1 MKKIIASCLMLVCII
16 SLKAEVKAVGLAGI
30 SEQISEYA
38 KEVIK
43 ESEKAKIEET
53 KESSNII
60 LIESTA
66 YYNYNNTT
74 CSDGTIPTYGT
85 IAGKIEW
92 LGKKAKLYRVAEDG
106 SIGDLIGTFI
116 FHDTGYGQST
126 GYGNSK
132 ILKGKTVGTI
142 ENGTCIDIFM
152 STKEQCVNYGRK
164 NVYLEIL
171 EE

>member
-1 MKKIIASCLMLVCII
+1 MQKK
-16 SLKAEVKAVGLAGI
+16 LKKN
-30 SEQISEYA
+30 Q
-38 KEVIK
+38 KK
-43 ESEKAKIEET
+43 QKIETEE
-53 KESSNII
+53 KQDII
-60 LIESTA
+60 LVESTA

-106 SIGDLIGTFI
+106 SIGELIGIFT
-116 FHDTGYGQST
+116 FHDTGYGQSA
-126 GYGNSK
+126 GCGNSK

-152 STKEQCVNYGRK
+152 STREQCVNYGRK